1 MQAVLDTCCDKPVLQ
16 YHSGPHR
23 FHVIA
28 RSDAV
33 IVNSFLL
40 TTIVGSWRDWE
51 RAVVKE
57 KDCAFDEEGGGVLGT
72 LFRTLHVLLRDDHPY
87 REFNAAQLNRV
98 RMVEALLLF
107 CKVGSLYHEPLY
119 IV

>member
-1 MQAVLDTCCDKPVLQ
+1 
-16 YHSGPHR
+16 
-23 FHVIA
+23 
-28 RSDAV
+28 
-33 IVNSFLL
+33 LL

-51 RAVVKE
+51 RAASKE

-107 CKVGSLYHEPLY
+107 CKVGLLYCNMLFRGLNAYSDKIILCGILRDGLVCLHA
-119 IV
+119 

>member
-1 MQAVLDTCCDKPVLQ
+1 MKVISLSFQAVLDTCCDKAVLQ
-16 YHSGPHR
+16 YQPSPRR
-23 FHVIA
+23 FHVA
-28 RSDAV
+28 TRSDAV

-51 RAVVKE
+51 RAANKE
-57 KDCAFDEEGGGVLGT
+57 KDCTFDEEGGGVLGT

-107 CKVGSLYHEPLY
+107 CKVGLL
-119 IV
+119 